1 MFDGRLFIS
10 PFYCTGNF
18 VIIDYNNQACS
29 EDMKEVPMVIFV
41 TDAGRYWN
49 HNNPILENYAA
60 CVVVVCLN
68 GKAVTDKY
76 QCVVSPYKPIGMGTT
91 DYGVSSAKFNA
102 LKTICDELIEEC
114 NYHQNIVFLADQ
126 EPESLYPYLLLKD
139 EVEYN
144 NLHLWCMSPWGFE
157 GKRRQENYASML
169 GDMSR
174 LMSLHYVDGD
184 ECLDMIKDCKN
195 IVEAR
200 AACEIWLNSMLPA
213 ALYEIDEKLEYDER
227 YYYEKTIHRYVCTDN
242 SYDEII
248 HKKPLRKKQ
257 IDKHEPARHF
267 STLGLVRFM
276 DSPDTS
282 IGVQQEIERLQ
293 PRLDGKEICNK
304 LKEMRVA
311 LAEANGIM
319 YETVNCPSTGPC
331 AGTCM
336 QCDREVA
343 YLQEQLS
350 QIPES
355 ERIYPQ
361 YEVKSYPQ
369 IKIVEKD
376 ATEELLM
383 GMMLPPDDEHF
394 S

>member
-1 MFDGRLFIS
+1 MFGGHLFRS

-18 VIIDYNNQACS
+18 VIIDYNNQACF
-29 EDMKEVPMVIFV
+29 EDMKEVAMVIFV
-41 TDAGRYWN
+41 TDEGRYWN

-76 QCVVSPYKPIGMGTT
+76 QCVVSPYKLIGMGTT

-102 LKTICDELIEEC
+102 LKTICDELVAEC

-144 NLHLWCMSPWGFE
+144 NLHLWCMSPWSFE
-157 GKRRQENYASML
+157 GKRRQKTYASML
-169 GDMSR
+169 HDLNR
-174 LMSLHYVDGD
+174 LTSLHYIEGD
-184 ECLDMIKDCKN
+184 SLLDTDKKETKIADVMQDCR
-195 IVEAR
+195 E
-200 AACEIWLNSMLPA
+200 WLNTLLPA
-213 ALYEIDEKLEYDER
+213 ALYEIDEKLEYDEK
-227 YYYEKTIHRYVCTDN
+227 YFYEPSIKRYVCTDN
-242 SYDEII
+242 SYDELIR
-248 HKKPLRKKQ
+248 KKPLRKKQ
-257 IDKHEPARHF
+257 VEKHEPERYY

-276 DSPDTS
+276 DSPDAS

-304 LKEMRVA
+304 LKEMRIA
-311 LAEANGIM
+311 LAAANGIT
-319 YETVNCPSTGPC
+319 YEMVNCPSTGPC

-350 QIPES
+350 KIPES
-355 ERIYPQ
+355 DRVYPQ
-361 YEVKSYPQ
+361 YEIGK
-369 IKIVEKD
+369 
-376 ATEELLM
+376 LL
-383 GMMLPPDDEHF
+383 
-394 S
+394 